1 MHNELRDRIHKANV
15 EKGWW
20 TDLETDL
27 SIIETRNRPEI
38 LCLIASEIC
47 EAYDDPHSPDS
58 HLSMYKTIWVEIA
71 DALIRISDLAGA
83 EKIDL
88 DKLAPLY
95 SPSFFHGVGLESIFM
110 TATSMICSDAL
121 EGYRKGKVEK
131 YHYALQQAYAYL
143 IGYAAF
149 ENVDIM
155 EIIEAKIAY
164 NANRE
169 DHKIENRKAEGGK
182 KI

>member
-20 TDLETDL
+20 TDLETGL

-47 EAYDDPHSPDS
+47 EAYDDPHSPDN

-83 EKIDL
+83 EGIDL
-88 DKLAPLY
+88 DRLTLQY
-95 SPSFFHGVGLESIFM
+95 TPSLFQGASVESIFM
-110 TATSMICSDAL
+110 RATSMICSDAL
-121 EGYRKGKVEK
+121 EGYRKGNINK
-131 YHYALQQAYAYL
+131 YHYALQRAYAYL
-143 IGYAAF
+143 ISYAIF
-149 ENVDIM
+149 ENIDIM